1 MDACSGGHHTPRFF
15 ITKILKSTKRT
26 NEKEC
31 FALPHQTTHHITPYH
46 VSHPF
51 FVMSQPQANQHLKKP
66 IHSLPPVVDNLSECL
81 KKRNYPEGYEVDYM
95 FPPVGCAKESVAIYV
110 ANDIYWACRRA
121 AKGIDVTSHRAN
133 LASPS
138 QKL

>member
-1 MDACSGGHHTPRFF
+1 MIFYYKNTEKH
-15 ITKILKSTKRT
+15 KT
-26 NEKEC
+26 NERKGA
-31 FALPHQTTHHITPYH
+31 FRPAAPNPTTPHHITPYH

-51 FVMSQPQANQHLKKP
+51 FVMSQPQANQHLKNP